1 MVQSTST
8 RNEEEAK
15 LVKTLDTITPWRIVS
30 PYLTD
35 SNDSNDMT
43 VDGTGGSPQVFNYT
57 PPANYDFAAAR
68 MMIYMECS
76 SAMSTT
82 VFGNLAAAL
91 AVGIEVKAQGV
102 LLTTWKDNIDI
113 YTQAFDVDTLA
124 NVSDATVDTTFNVR
138 WSFFKDANDRGIE
151 IDNGEFF
158 EAIINDDLSSITVLR
173 MRIHGHLD
181 AARTL
186 R

>member
-1 MVQSTST
+1 
-8 RNEEEAK
+8 
-15 LVKTLDTITPWRIVS
+15 
-30 PYLTD
+30 
-35 SNDSNDMT
+35 
-43 VDGTGGSPQVFNYT
+43 
-57 PPANYDFAAAR
+57 
-68 MMIYMECS
+68 
-76 SAMSTT
+76 MSTT

-102 LLTTWKDNIDI
+102 LLTTWQDNIDI

-124 NVSDATVDTTFNVR
+124 NISNATVDTTFNAR

-151 IDNGEFF
+151 VDNGEFF
-158 EAIINDDLSSITVLR
+158 EVIINDDLSSITILR

-181 AARTL
+181 AARVL